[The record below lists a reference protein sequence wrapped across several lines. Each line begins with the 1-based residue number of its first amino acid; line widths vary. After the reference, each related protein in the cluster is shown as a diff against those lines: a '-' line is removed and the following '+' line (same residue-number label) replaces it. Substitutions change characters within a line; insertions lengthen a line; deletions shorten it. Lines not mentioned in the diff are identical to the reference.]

1 MVGGGDEGV
10 RKGAVQIL
18 LSSSSIT
25 TNKSPLT
32 RHNGIKPT
40 KGREGVDKRLSAV
53 DTLIPFVVQKRVR
66 RGTSIAQRKQLL
78 QQITL
83 FTTRANTLKPLPP
96 FIQPLE
102 IERQTGSELGRIAL
116 WDRLWVVSLFFS
128 PRGDWK
134 REAGEAAVLVSRDS
148 RFHRSKLK
156 RACTSLTKSEG
167 HYDFFH

>member
-1 MVGGGDEGV
+1 MGLSISKEGRGWWGDEGV

-18 LSSSSIT
+18 LGSSSIT
-25 TNKSPLT
+25 TNKSPLI

-78 QQITL
+78 QQTTL

-96 FIQPLE
+96 FIQPFGD
-102 IERQTGSELGRIAL
+102 RASDWVRVGSN
-116 WDRLWVVSLFFS
+116 
-128 PRGDWK
+128 
-134 REAGEAAVLVSRDS
+134 
-148 RFHRSKLK
+148 
-156 RACTSLTKSEG
+156 CTMG
-167 HYDFFH
+167 

>member
-1 MVGGGDEGV
+1 MWKPCKVGLSISKEGRGWWGDEGV

-18 LSSSSIT
+18 LGSSSIT
-25 TNKSPLT
+25 TNKSPLI

-78 QQITL
+78 QQTTL

-96 FIQPLE
+96 FIQPFGD
-102 IERQTGSELGRIAL
+102 RASDWVRVGSN
-116 WDRLWVVSLFFS
+116 
-128 PRGDWK
+128 
-134 REAGEAAVLVSRDS
+134 
-148 RFHRSKLK
+148 
-156 RACTSLTKSEG
+156 CTMG
-167 HYDFFH
+167 